1 MKPIF
6 FVAENDEQYWNTV
19 KEDVLL
25 SISEALSKHKDCR
38 IALAGG
44 STPEKLYR
52 MLAEEN
58 LPWEKIKLVLADER
72 YVPSDDNESNL
83 KMIRNALINHI
94 SIPPE
99 NVISFDTS
107 LPRESAAKEMS
118 RKLTALLAERHP
130 LFDILILG
138 AGEDGHVASL
148 FEGDSAVNSSYYADA
163 AYAKDYPTKERLTL
177 TLIPLKNADKVFL
190 LLKGAKKSVLFK
202 ELENETSQHYALNQI
217 MDSEYAKVYY
227 GL

>member
-6 FVAENDEQYWNTV
+6 FIAENEEQYWNTV
-19 KEDVLL
+19 KDDVLF
-25 SISEALSKHKDCR
+25 SIKESLTKYQDCR
-38 IALAGG
+38 IGLAGG
-44 STPEKLYR
+44 STPERLYK
-52 MLAEEN
+52 MLVEEN
-58 LPWEKIKLVLADER
+58 LPWGKIKLILVDER
-72 YVPSDDNESNL
+72 YVASDDNESNL
-83 KMIRNALINHI
+83 KMIRNALINHV

-99 NVISFDTS
+99 NIFSFDTS
-107 LPRESAAKEMS
+107 LPQVSAAKEMS

-130 LFDILILG
+130 LFDLLILG

-148 FEGDSAVNSSYYADA
+148 FEGDSAVNSTYYADV

-190 LLKGAKKSVLFK
+190 LLKGEKKTALFK
-202 ELENETSQHYALNQI
+202 ELESGNSKHYALNQVL
-217 MDSEYAKVYY
+217 DSEYAKVYY